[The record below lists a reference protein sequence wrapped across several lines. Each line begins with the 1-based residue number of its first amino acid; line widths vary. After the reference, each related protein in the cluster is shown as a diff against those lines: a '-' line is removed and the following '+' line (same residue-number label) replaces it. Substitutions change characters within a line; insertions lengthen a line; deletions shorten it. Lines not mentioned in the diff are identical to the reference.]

1 MMNKTDSDKLKIKL
15 KKIYGYEN
23 FRPGQEDIIETI
35 LEKKKCSCC
44 YADRSRKIC
53 MLPATGN
60 NK

>member
-1 MMNKTDSDKLKIKL
+1 MMNKTDSYKLKIKL

-35 LEKKKCSCC
+35 LEKKCSRC
-44 YADRSRKIC
+44 YANRGRKIS